1 MATHASVGVSLFCL
15 LGGLA
20 ATLLVVGCGKAEK
33 TTQELDASELL
44 AMFQERQHV
53 DAKNFV
59 EADLGRFRV
68 VHSLSGNESHLYVQF
83 HLYGILPQD
92 RETRFTTRWPQ
103 YEKRARDAVIGLVQA
118 TDTEHL
124 TDPSLAYFKEE
135 IASTVN
141 RVLQERLLIDVVF
154 SDFSM
159 DREPGMPWSMPAGE
173 AKPKEGGHGGK
184 GGGHGGGH

>member
-1 MATHASVGVSLFCL
+1 MLT
-15 LGGLA
+15 LA
-20 ATLLVVGCGKAEK
+20 GCGKAEK

-68 VHSLSGNESHLYVQF
+68 VHSLSGNEGHLYVQF
-83 HLYGILPQD
+83 HLFGILPQD
-92 RETRFTTRWPQ
+92 RESRLTTRWPQ
-103 YEKRARDAVIGLVQA
+103 YEKRTRDAVIGLVQA

-135 IASTVN
+135 IATTVN

-154 SDFSM
+154 SDFSI
-159 DREPGMPWSMPAGE
+159 DREPGMPWSTPAGE
-173 AKPKEGGHGGK
+173 ANPKEGGHGGG
-184 GGGHGGGH
+184 GGGHGGGHGH